1 MIKANAPNSD
11 RLELAAAIAGLAK
24 LDNATLK
31 AQWRTLY
38 GSAPPVRITRGL
50 LIGAVAHGLQEKAR
64 GGLAPATRRQLMSGA
79 EDHAK
84 EAPARPALA
93 PGTVLLREWHGENH
107 RVTVLEGGVEYGGQ
121 CYRSLSAVA
130 RIITGSRCSGPLFFG
145 LKPRVQA

>member
-1 MIKANAPNSD
+1 MRHRSGTGGSVRIERCMERRGRLMIKANAPNSD

-50 LIGAVAHGLQEKAR
+50 LIGAVAYGVQERAR

-79 EDHAK
+79 ED
-84 EAPARPALA
+84 
-93 PGTVLLREWHGENH
+93 
-107 RVTVLEGGVEYGGQ
+107 
-121 CYRSLSAVA
+121 
-130 RIITGSRCSGPLFFG
+130 
-145 LKPRVQA
+145 